1 MLHLVLLAVYSVT
14 TEVVLWPFCALIAWR
29 IYNWDL
35 NHDGNILLSFSSW
48 ARVLLLFTY
57 WYVMAWR
64 ILVTRGQA
72 ESISTTV
79 TLSLAQQVPQLMQAK
94 TCPCS
99 SLRSGFLSPASDEE
113 IEKVERVREGPLSLV
128 ALYLCR
134 LMISRMA
141 WWTSARSFKSSR
153 CVCLWIQCHFLLWAC
168 WREDAPLCA
177 SAIHSFYNTFNYC
190 ICVGC
195 EWGSQKC
202 DQSCSYERFVSF
214 CDLVH
219 Q

>member
-1 MLHLVLLAVYSVT
+1 MMAISGWAFPVGPGFYCCSHIGLLWHAGFWLHGGRRNQFQQQWHWAWHSRCSSWCRPRHVPVLLWG
-14 TEVVLWPFCALIAWR
+14 LPF
-29 IYNWDL
+29 
-35 NHDGNILLSFSSW
+35 S
-48 ARVLLLFTY
+48 
-57 WYVMAWR
+57 
-64 ILVTRGQA
+64 
-72 ESISTTV
+72 
-79 TLSLAQQVPQLMQAK
+79 
-94 TCPCS
+94 PCS
-99 SLRSGFLSPASDEE
+99 DDE
-113 IEKVERVREGPLSLV
+113 IEKVERVREAPLSLV

-153 CVCLWIQCHFLLWAC
+153 CVCLWSQCHFLLWAC

-177 SAIHSFYNTFNYC
+177 CVILSFYNTFNYC

-195 EWGSQKC
+195 EWGNQKC